1 MSAHGCCGVAPSA
14 RSLDTAEKQTAIGG
28 PHPPSLARRCLDIAG
43 WIVPSIILA
52 LLPKCPVCLAAYVA
66 VGTGV
71 GLSISTATHL
81 RMLLVILC
89 VASLAYLATR
99 RLRRLIGLMFRTLMG
114 NHGTGG

>member
-1 MSAHGCCGVAPSA
+1 MSDDRCCEVTAGGRGLETAGV
-14 RSLDTAEKQTAIGG
+14 RTAIGG

-52 LLPKCPVCLAAYVA
+52 LLPKCPVCLAAYIA

-81 RMLLVILC
+81 RTLLVILC
-89 VASLAYLATR
+89 VTSLSYLATR
-99 RLRRLIGLMFRTLMG
+99 RLRRLIGLMFRTLMR

>member
-1 MSAHGCCGVAPSA
+1 MDAHSCCGITASGRDLETA
-14 RSLDTAEKQTAIGG
+14 RARTAIGG

-43 WIVPSIILA
+43 WIVPSMILA

-66 VGTGV
+66 LGTGI

-89 VASLAYLATR
+89 VASLSVLVTR
-99 RLRRLIGLMFRTLMG
+99 RMRRLIALMFG
-114 NHGTGG
+114 VKAGH